1 MTLCSAGVDG
11 AGQGHTAS
19 APGYAMI
26 CIAYA
31 KAYLGQTLMGYL
43 SGHAVLQAGACRA
56 GRAAHDKAA
65 GSPKGGGGL

>member
-1 MTLCSAGVDG
+1 
-11 AGQGHTAS
+11 
-19 APGYAMI
+19 MI